1 MASATTTTN
10 TRTLECLQRS
20 QANSICMYLNA
31 KRYHWYTFG
40 PLFRDLHHLFDE
52 IAMAHFEDMDPFGER
67 LRILGGDASSSPD
80 EIRSHSTVGFS
91 TLRDSVA
98 EMLSEALANER
109 RVIEEMREGAS
120 RAEEEHD
127 PGSVDLFSKS
137 IQNHEKYAW
146 FLQETVRRGDGVVS

>member
-67 LRILGGDASSSPD
+67 LRILGGDASSSPGRD
-80 EIRSHSTVGFS
+80 QVAQHRGLLDAARLCRRDALRSAG
-91 TLRDSVA
+91 
-98 EMLSEALANER
+98 ER
-109 RVIEEMREGAS
+109 TAR
-120 RAEEEHD
+120 H
-127 PGSVDLFSKS
+127 
-137 IQNHEKYAW
+137 
-146 FLQETVRRGDGVVS
+146 